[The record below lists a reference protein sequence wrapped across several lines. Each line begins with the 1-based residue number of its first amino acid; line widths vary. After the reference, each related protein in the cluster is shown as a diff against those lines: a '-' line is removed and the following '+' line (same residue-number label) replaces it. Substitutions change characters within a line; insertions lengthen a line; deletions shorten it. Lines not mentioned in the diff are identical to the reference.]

1 MLANDK
7 SMDLLT
13 VWLKILRRDP
23 MVTRDDVL
31 FLAVFGG
38 TMLLIVSIAIVTLVF
53 GDGATF
59 VNWLFGRPFFKDS

>member
-1 MLANDK
+1 
-7 SMDLLT
+7 MDLLT
-13 VWLKILRRDP
+13 VWLRILRRDP

-31 FLAVFGG
+31 FVMFFGG

-59 VNWLFGRPFFKDS
+59 LNWLFGKHFFKDS